1 MNKCNIEAG
10 YDRSQ
15 CAAAEATITQ
25 QQQQRVVVKG
35 VEVKGGC
42 GFSPSDLSR
51 IRLIC
56 CIRWPGVILTAEVWR
71 LTSPADR
78 SGSCPT
84 RTLSR
89 SCLWLL
95 GCCFFLLHSKQ
106 GLKSPLPENDSMTR
120 NICFKANILGP
131 IIELCKIQRD
141 WQIDSRAKKNRFASK
156 LKRST
161 SHGDK

>member
-1 MNKCNIEAG
+1 MQYWGWIWQVTVRGC
-10 YDRSQ
+10 RSHNH
-15 CAAAEATITQ
+15 AATATKSRSKRCWSEGRVRLFAEWPLQNTFDMLHPMARSHSDSRGVEINVACGQKRVLPNSDSFTLLF
-25 QQQQRVVVKG
+25 VVVG
-35 VEVKGGC
+35 
-42 GFSPSDLSR
+42 
-51 IRLIC
+51 
-56 CIRWPGVILTAEVWR
+56 
-71 LTSPADR
+71 
-78 SGSCPT
+78 
-84 RTLSR
+84 
-89 SCLWLL
+89 LL
-95 GCCFFLLHSKQ
+95 FFLLHSKQ